1 MRHVREH
8 FSTELMLDE
17 DCLPRF
23 ASKNAQQY
31 AHEVAAIASNHT
43 AATAK
48 AVYAGVF
55 ERNRCMTLNPNLLE
69 TIKII

>member
-17 DCLPRF
+17 DCLPRIL
-23 ASKNAQQY
+23 SKGAQQF

-43 AATAK
+43 AATSK

-55 ERNRCMTLNPNLLE
+55 ERNR
-69 TIKII
+69 